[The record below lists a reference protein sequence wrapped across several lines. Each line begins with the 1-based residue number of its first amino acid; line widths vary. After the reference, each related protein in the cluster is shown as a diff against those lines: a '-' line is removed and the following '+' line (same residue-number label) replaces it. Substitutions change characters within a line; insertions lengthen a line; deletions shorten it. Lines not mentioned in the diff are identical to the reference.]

1 MMDGWLL
8 FCTQMI
14 WDEVGENKF
23 EREKVLLDIEQ
34 ECVEAYRRKVDH
46 ANISRSR
53 LHQELAES
61 EAELT
66 HLLLCLGE
74 RSVPGRV
81 RISHFFN
88 IHHAN
93 KEVVQNMQ

>member
-1 MMDGWLL
+1 
-8 FCTQMI
+8 MI
-14 WDEVGENKF
+14 WDEVGEDKF

-81 RISHFFN
+81 FFITLTSIMLAKDYSN
-88 IHHAN
+88 HAMN
-93 KEVVQNMQ
+93 NNSLDGG

>member
-1 MMDGWLL
+1 
-8 FCTQMI
+8 MI
-14 WDEVGENKF
+14 WDEVGEDKF

-46 ANISRSR
+46 ANVSRSR

-66 HLLLCLGE
+66 HFLLCLGE
-74 RSVPGRV
+74 RSVPIIDNFVVILYTAGEKGRNTEGAAG
-81 RISHFFN
+81 FYC
-88 IHHAN
+88 ACTA
-93 KEVVQNMQ
+93 